1 MTKKFQGWDEVAKRL
16 RQHAQNERN
25 QAESGSAAWLNAG
38 QCATLDA
45 IADRIVDHGL
55 LIADEVGM
63 GKTRVAAAL
72 VSAVVGAGGR
82 VAILVPPVL
91 GYQWEH
97 ELREGG
103 APSPKILRS
112 LLQYVGAWGGKDSDH
127 RPWFD
132 ESVVLLSH
140 SFANWRLGANS
151 AFWRWGMLPEV
162 YARWRQR
169 TSESGRLPRGYKK
182 SSCDEKVR
190 NAAISLIKAIPD
202 DKQSPA
208 YRIISEFVEQTP
220 WPGALEADAYAK
232 NKDLRPCLEKAVGL
246 GLGLFDLVVIDEAH
260 KSRGEDSRL
269 STLLDAIVLAK
280 PEVRRFGMT
289 ATPVE
294 LDVSQWEST
303 LARIGLDYKKLESIT
318 KDIEAYADIVR
329 QIRQCPTDVSLQGR
343 FPSIARQFEQA
354 LSPYVLRRDK
364 REDEAVRR
372 FAREVG
378 ESSADYRVLNDVS
391 IDVEKL
397 PHPWQQAICAAEA
410 LSLAG
415 RGGQGADA
423 EQLKRL
429 RLTFGNGH
437 GLAALLDAP
446 LINPELDG
454 DAIEM
459 PAENVD
465 RNASKREA
473 RAQWWLE
480 LMRKPFSS
488 CNGDEALF
496 GHPAILATVDAI
508 EEVLERGEKVL
519 VFGRFTRPLRRLTE
533 LLNARA
539 MLKALERGETWPQEK
554 VHGAPSSAADDSDWP
569 AVSAAHAQL
578 KCTVPLDQ
586 IDERL
591 KDGYKNL
598 QKERERF
605 RADLINVLKQG
616 FDTVAS
622 QDESWRRAKMLFE
635 AFCEE
640 SSSEKKGEGESSA
653 LSLVGRAM
661 EEIVSLSQRQKKDPV
676 AFAKAFEAM
685 MQVLSERDEGDD
697 DGDGELDAHEA
708 SELWPTLRQR
718 LQDDYSKVR
727 GGMARLMYGGTSPH
741 SRRMIQLAF
750 NRLHSPT
757 RVLVAQSMVGR
768 EGLNLH
774 QACRTVVL
782 LHPEWNPGIVEQQI
796 GRVDRV
802 GSYWQQCLDDALK
815 EKTAPEALPR
825 IEIRPVVFRGT
836 YDEHNWQVLHERWS
850 DLRAQLHGMVLT
862 SETVGDV
869 LMSQIVKKI
878 NADAPNFSPNGK
890 GRFETAPPLS
900 PLS

>member
-1 MTKKFQGWDEVAKRL
+1 MKKKFQGWDEVAKRL
-16 RQHAQNERN
+16 RQYAKNERK
-25 QAESGSAAWLNAG
+25 QAESGAATWLNAG
-38 QCATLDA
+38 QCASLDA
-45 IADRIVDHGL
+45 IADRIVNHGL
-55 LIADEVGM
+55 IIADEVGM
-63 GKTRVAAAL
+63 GKTRVAVAL
-72 VSAVVGAGGR
+72 ISAVVAAGGR

-91 GYQWEH
+91 GYQWEQ

-112 LLQYVGAWGGKDSDH
+112 LLQYFGAWSGDVSDH
-127 RPWFD
+127 CPWFD

-140 SFANWRLGANS
+140 SFANWRLGVNS

-162 YARWRQR
+162 YALWRQR

-182 SSCDEKVR
+182 APCDDEVK
-190 NAAISLIKAIPD
+190 NAAISLINAIPD
-202 DKQSPA
+202 DDQSPA
-208 YRIISEFVEQTP
+208 YRIISELVEQTP

-280 PEVRRFGMT
+280 PNARRFGMT

-303 LARIGLDYKKLESIT
+303 LARIGLDANKLAPIT
-318 KDIEAYADIVR
+318 EDIEAYADIVR
-329 QIRQCPTDVSLQGR
+329 QIRQCPTDVSLQESFR
-343 FPSIARQFEQA
+343 SIALRFEQA

-364 REDEAVRR
+364 REDEAVKR
-372 FAREVG
+372 FATAVG
-378 ESSADYRVLNDVS
+378 ESTADYRILNDVS
-391 IDVEKL
+391 IDAVKL
-397 PHPWQQAICAAEA
+397 PAHWRQAICAAEA

-415 RGGQGADA
+415 RGGQGTYA

-446 LINPELDG
+446 LIDTELDG
-454 DAIEM
+454 DEIEM
-459 PAENVD
+459 PTQNVD
-465 RNASKREA
+465 QNASKREA
-473 RAQWWLE
+473 RMQWWQE
-480 LMRKPFSS
+480 LVRKPFSS

-508 EEVLERGEKVL
+508 EEVLARGEKVL

-539 MLKALERGETWPQEK
+539 MLKALEHGNAWPQEK
-554 VHGAPSSAADDSDWP
+554 VHGERTSGADDSDWP
-569 AVSAAHAQL
+569 AVIAAHTQL

-605 RADLINVLKQG
+605 RADLISVLKQG
-616 FDTVAS
+616 FSDKVGS
-622 QDESWRRAKMLFE
+622 QDEAWRRAKMLFK
-635 AFCEE
+635 AFCKE
-640 SSSEKKGEGESSA
+640 SSSEKKGQHESSA

-676 AFAKAFEAM
+676 AFAKAFEAL
-685 MQVLSERDEGDD
+685 MQVLSERDEGDV
-697 DGDGELDAHEA
+697 DGDGELDADEA
-708 SELWPTLRQR
+708 SGLWPTLRQR
-718 LQDDYSKVR
+718 LEDDYSTVR

-741 SRRMIQLAF
+741 SRRMMQLAF

-757 RVLVAQSMVGR
+757 RVLVAQSRVGR

-782 LHPEWNPGIVEQQI
+782 LHPEWNPGVVEQQI

-802 GSYWQQCLDDALK
+802 GSYWQQCLDATL
-815 EKTAPEALPR
+815 EKRTEPKDLPR

-836 YDEHNWQVLHERWS
+836 YDEHNWQVLRERWS
-850 DLRAQLHGMVLT
+850 ELRAQLHGMVLT
-862 SETVGDV
+862 VEVPCDA
-869 LMSQIVKKI
+869 LMSGIVKSI
-878 NADAPNFSPNGK
+878 NAAAPNFSP
-890 GRFETAPPLS
+890 LS
-900 PLS
+900 GDPVV